1 MFDEQ
6 RFVEA
11 YPAVRRMAAVAA
23 GSDIDPDDLVQEA
36 LARTLAHGDLDR
48 IDDLTA
54 YLRRAVVNLAAN
66 ERRHLGRRRRA
77 LRRLAADDQ
86 IGPGA
91 DQAMP
96 SDLADLSR
104 VRPKDRAALY
114 LAVVEGRSYREV
126 GEELGCSESAAR
138 SRVSRALRRLR
149 IELDEEV
156 PGADVG

>member
-1 MFDEQ
+1 MSDEQ
-6 RFVEA
+6 RFVEV
-11 YPAVRRMAAVAA
+11 YPAVRRMAAVVA

-36 LARTLAHGDLDR
+36 LVRTLAHGDLDR
-48 IDDLTA
+48 IEDLTA

-66 ERRHLGRRRRA
+66 ERRHLGRRRTA

-86 IGPGA
+86 IGSGA
-91 DQAMP
+91 DQVMP

-104 VRPKDRAALY
+104 VRPRDRAALY
-114 LAVVEGRSYREV
+114 LAVVEGRSYRDV

-156 PGADVG
+156 LGADVG